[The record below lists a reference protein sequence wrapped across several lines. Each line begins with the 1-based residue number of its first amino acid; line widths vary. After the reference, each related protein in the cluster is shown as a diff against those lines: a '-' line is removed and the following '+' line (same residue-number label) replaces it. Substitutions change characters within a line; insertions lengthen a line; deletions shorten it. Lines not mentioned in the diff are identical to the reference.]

1 MKNKIIGLCLA
12 VSSIFILFS
21 SCSKNDG
28 AGQHIPSAGFMAFN
42 LAVDQPAVGFALSGN
57 LLSPVPIP
65 FTGYTGNYLSIFTG
79 TRQLRVYDFFNGITL
94 SGGNYTYLDS
104 SYYSA
109 FFMGYNGAYRTE
121 LVQDD
126 FSTVVPTAGKAWVR
140 YVNAVA
146 DSNARPIVR
155 IGAFS
160 ETLAYAGIS
169 AFMPVDAGNLT
180 VSIENGTQFAVSRNI
195 VVEENK
201 IYTILFAGQPQHSNT
216 DLAVQIRFIQNGT
229 ATP

>member
-12 VSSIFILFS
+12 IPFTLLMLN
-21 SCSKNDG
+21 SCSKNNG

-42 LAVDQPAVGFALSGN
+42 LAVDQPTVGFALSGN
-57 LLSPVPIP
+57 VLSPVPIP

-79 TRQLRVYDFFNGITL
+79 TRQLRVYDFFNGFTL
-94 SGGNYTYLDS
+94 SGGNYTFLDS
-104 SYYSA
+104 NYYST
-109 FFMGYNGAYRTE
+109 FFMGYNGVYRTE

-155 IGAFS
+155 IGSFS
-160 ETLAYAGIS
+160 ETLAYAGVS

-180 VSIENGTQFAVSRNI
+180 VSIENGTQFSVNRNI

-201 IYTILFAGQPQHSNT
+201 IYTLLFAGQPQHSNP
-216 DLAVQIRFIQNGT
+216 DQAVQIRFIQNGT